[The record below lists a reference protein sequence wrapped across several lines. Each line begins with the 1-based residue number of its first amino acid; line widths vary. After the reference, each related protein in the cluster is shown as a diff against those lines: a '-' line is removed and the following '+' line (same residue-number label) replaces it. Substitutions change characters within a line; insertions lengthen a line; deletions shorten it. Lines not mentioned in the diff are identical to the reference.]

1 MAFKIARK
9 PKKPKAANW
18 VPIPKKIKWAIVGL
32 FVGMFL
38 GALDQ
43 SVLGAAL
50 PTIVGE
56 LNGVE
61 HMLWVTTAYAL
72 AATVVLPIS
81 GKMGDLFG
89 HKQLFV
95 VSILV
100 FIAGSAVCI
109 SAHTMTA
116 LIVGRAIQGFG
127 GGGLMVLA
135 QTILAKMLPDLDQL
149 KRVTPYFAIIFGG
162 SFIVG
167 PFIGGF
173 FTSIDW
179 RLVFWLNVPVGGLAL
194 FAALKLVPKIS
205 DRLEKPKIDY
215 AGIVL
220 LSLASVAIVLATSWG
235 GTQYAWTS
243 PVIVLLLVGAVLC
256 GVTFAFVE
264 RDAAQP
270 IIPWSLFRNRNF
282 VVTTAALTVFGVVMM
297 GALAYLP
304 TYLQMV
310 SGASATKSGLFLM
323 PMVFG
328 MFITGMFV
336 MVIERRTKRYKWAP
350 LTGMVVIAISLGLMN
365 TMTPATSVGVIMV
378 YVGLL
383 GLGMGLSMQILM
395 LVIRNEYQGD
405 EFAVATAGNRY
416 FQQMGMTFGAAA
428 IGALFVANLQ
438 HQLTQRLPGMPV
450 GAGGRG
456 SLTPDMV
463 AALPPG
469 VRSAVIESYNYALT
483 PIFIYIIPLVVVAF
497 GILWRLQENPIRS
510 NINDYGGMPGM

>member
-1 MAFKIARK
+1 MAIKDA
-9 PKKPKAANW
+9 KKPKVRDADW
-18 VPIPKKIKWAIVGL
+18 VPIPNRIKWAIVGL

-89 HKQLFV
+89 HKQLFI

-100 FIAGSAVCI
+100 FIAGSVVCI

-116 LIVGRAIQGFG
+116 LVVGRAIQGFG

-135 QTILAKMLPDLDQL
+135 QTILAKMLPNLDQL
-149 KRVTPYFAIIFGG
+149 KRVTPYFGIVFGG

-179 RLVFWLNVPVGGLAL
+179 RLVFWLNVPVGLLAL
-194 FAALKLVPKIS
+194 VAAWKLVPKIS
-205 DRLEKPKIDY
+205 DRMEKPKIDY

-220 LSLASVAIVLATSWG
+220 LSITSVAIVLATSWG

-243 PVIVLLLVGAVLC
+243 PVIVLLLAGALFC

-264 RDAAQP
+264 RRAAQP
-270 IIPWSLFRNRNF
+270 IIPGSLFRNRNF
-282 VVTTAALTVFGVVMM
+282 VVTTAALTVFGLVMM

-323 PMVFG
+323 PMVVG
-328 MFITGMFV
+328 MFAAGMFV
-336 MVIERRTKRYKWAP
+336 IAVEKRTKRYKWAP
-350 LTGMVVIAISLGLMN
+350 LTGMVVIAFSLVLMS
-365 TMTPATSVGVIMV
+365 TMSPATSVGVIMV

-395 LVIRNEYQGD
+395 LVIRNEFQGE

-428 IGALFVANLQ
+428 IGALFVSNLG
-438 HQLTQRLPGMPV
+438 HQLSQRLPGMPV

-463 AALPPG
+463 AALPVG
-469 VRSAVIESYNYALT
+469 VRSAVIESYSSSLT
-483 PIFIYIIPLVVVAF
+483 PIFLWIIPLVVVSF
-497 GILWRLQENPIRS
+497 VVLLFLKENPIRS
-510 NINDYGGMPGM
+510 NINEEGAMAAV